1 MDGLAASVAGPPP
14 VGAHVMTDSST
25 QQLLDYLAAL
35 LGPADDGRLLEVRVR
50 RRAGGMQQSFY
61 SSRSLAEACSAILA
75 AGQRTDVYVGVVPR
89 DGQAGGKKAIS
100 SVSTLWV
107 DCDDPRAAQLL
118 AAFRPAPAIVVASG
132 PTGRHAYWLLD
143 EALTPDQAEI
153 ANRRLAHVLGAD
165 PQSTDAARIL
175 RPPGT
180 LNFKYGPPATVE
192 LERFCPERVAASTV
206 AGPLPEPAPVAPPV
220 PLRYDALR
228 EIEPAVFV
236 RVLLG
241 VDVPRSRKVLCPFHR
256 DDSPSLHVYETGER
270 GWYCFGC
277 GRGGSIYDLAAGA
290 VEPRHE
296 RTGLPGAARAPRRDV
311 SPWG

>member
-1 MDGLAASVAGPPP
+1 
-14 VGAHVMTDSST
+14 MTDST
-25 QQLLDYLAAL
+25 QELQDYLAAL
-35 LGPADDGRLLEVRVR
+35 LGPLDDGRLLEVRAR
-50 RRAGGMQQSFY
+50 RRSGGMQQSFY
-61 SSRSLAEACSAILA
+61 SARSLPEACRATLA

-89 DGQAGGKKAIS
+89 DGEAGGKKAIS

-107 DCDDPRAAQLL
+107 DCDDPRAARRL

-143 EALTPDQAEI
+143 EALTPDQAEA
-153 ANRRLAHVLGAD
+153 ANRRLAEVLGAD

-180 LNFKYGPPATVE
+180 FNFKYDPPAKVT
-192 LERFCPERVAASTV
+192 LDRFHPQRVNASAV
-206 AGPLPEPAPVAPPV
+206 AGPLPEPAAVVTLPV
-220 PLRYDALR
+220 LRYDALR
-228 EIEPAVFV
+228 EIEPAVYV

-241 VDVPRSRKVLCPFHR
+241 VDMPRSRKILCPFHA

-277 GRGGSIYDLAAGA
+277 ARGGSIYDLAAGLWDLGTTGRDFLELRA
-290 VEPRHE
+290 RLEE
-296 RTGLPGAARAPRRDV
+296 MFLGGGRTSAAGA
-311 SPWG
+311 